1 MASRGAGTLSLWAR
15 LSGAGLRRLE
25 VVEAGE
31 SIWSGTEASLD
42 KDVGAGSSTG
52 GCGGGGS
59 VNHCVIGRRST
70 GSAGSGVPTRE
81 PPR

>member
-1 MASRGAGTLSLWAR
+1 MDSRGAGTLSLWAR

-31 SIWSGTEASLD
+31 SIWSWTEAILD
-42 KDVGAGSSTG
+42 MDVGAGSSTG

-59 VNHCVIGRRST
+59 ENHCVTGRST